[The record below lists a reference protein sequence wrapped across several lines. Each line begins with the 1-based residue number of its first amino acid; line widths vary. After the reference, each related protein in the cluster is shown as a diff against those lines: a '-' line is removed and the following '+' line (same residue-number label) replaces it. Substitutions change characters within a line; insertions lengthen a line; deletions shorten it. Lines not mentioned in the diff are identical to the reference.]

1 MWQWFRNMFGSA
13 QTTPAPSEPVVV
25 MICEGQVEASMYQA
39 QLHDAGIPSA
49 LIGADSAAVFGMQSG
64 LLASVRIVVPAAHA
78 DAAIELLA
86 QSAPDDDDTAPTTP
100 TPPVRTTADID
111 DSADV

>member
-1 MWQWFRNMFGSA
+1 
-13 QTTPAPSEPVVV
+13 

-64 LLASVRIVVPAAHA
+64 LLASVRIVVPAEHA

-86 QSAPDDDDTAPTTP
+86 QSADDADTSPNQS
-100 TPPVRTTADID
+100 TPPVRNAADID